1 MPPINQVNFAV
12 GHAPLPPTDALLS
25 LRTGKI
31 RPLGGVNIRTAIN
44 KRARQ
49 GKWEVT
55 PLGLVGDEQ
64 EFIHHGGPEKA
75 LHQYCASHYD
85 AWNAELPG
93 REDLFK
99 IGGFGENLSSRH
111 MTEKNVCIGDVFR
124 VGQDVLIQVTGP
136 RQPCYKLN
144 HRFQHKK
151 ASAMTQSTGRTGWY
165 YRVLKTGFIK
175 QGDNLQLIERLNP
188 TWPLA
193 RVQKYLYHEKDNYEA
208 FQELATLPALSEEM
222 LGIFQN
228 RLAHGAEDMSGRL
241 EGDRVPVVWR
251 PYTLVKKTDLTSR
264 IKSFIFEAE
273 DTDQGAENSQFGQF
287 PFVRIQFGPDGSL
300 SRAYSVVSGTPRRFE
315 LGIARDDNSR
325 GGSVYL
331 HDELRI
337 GDIIKVAPGNNAET
351 ARKNGETAKIA
362 NHIFII
368 GGIGV
373 TAFVSEIEKLS
384 PESAELQ
391 VHYAVRS
398 RKDAAYL
405 DRLPLDKTTI
415 YPKDQGQR
423 LNLNNAIPKP
433 TDENGNPS
441 IVYCCGPT
449 SLLNA
454 CRAMTTDLG
463 YPKDSTHFEEF
474 GDATTGTG
482 EPFKV
487 EIKSTGQNLH
497 VPREKSLLQV
507 LADAGFEI
515 ESSCLVGNCG
525 TCMVDYCK
533 GEVEHKGVALDE
545 EQKKQSMLSCVSR
558 GKGRIVVDC

>member
-1 MPPINQVNFAV
+1 MSPSSAV
-12 GHAPLPPTDALLS
+12 GLAPLPPTDTLLS

-64 EFIHHGGPEKA
+64 QFMHHGGPEKA

-85 AWNAELPG
+85 VWNAELPG

-99 IGGFGENLSSRH
+99 IGGFGENLSAKNMSE
-111 MTEKNVCIGDVFR
+111 TNVCIGDIFR
-124 VGQDVLIQVTGP
+124 VGRDVVIQVSGP

-151 ASAMTQSTGRTGWY
+151 ISAMTQSSGRTGWY
-165 YRVLKTGFIK
+165 YRVLETGFIE
-175 QGDNLQLIERLNP
+175 QGDEMELVERINP
-188 TWPLA
+188 TWPLS
-193 RVQKYLYHEKDNYEA
+193 RVQKYLYHEKDNIEV
-208 FQELATLPALSEEM
+208 FRELVALPALSEEM
-222 LGIFQN
+222 VGIFQT
-228 RLAHGAEDMSGRL
+228 RLDHGTEDMSGRL

-251 PYTLVKKTDLTSR
+251 PYKLVGKTELTPR

-273 DTDQGAENSQFGQF
+273 DQNEDTKFGRF
-287 PFVRIQFGPDGSL
+287 PFVRIQFGPDGSI
-300 SRAYSVVSGTPRRFE
+300 SRAYSVVSGTTGRFE

-325 GGSVYL
+325 GGSIYL
-331 HDELRI
+331 HDNMNV
-337 GDIIKVAPGNNAET
+337 GDIIKVAPGHNRPAVQNREVNANVS
-351 ARKNGETAKIA
+351 K
-362 NHIFII
+362 HVFII

-373 TAFVSEIEKLS
+373 TAFFSEVEKLIL
-384 PESAELQ
+384 ESAEVE

-398 RKDAAYL
+398 LHDAAYL
-405 DRLPLDKTTI
+405 DRLPTDKTTI
-415 YPKDQGQR
+415 YAKDQGNR
-423 LNLNNAIPKP
+423 LSLDQALPKL
-433 TDENGNPS
+433 TDETGSRPM
-441 IVYCCGPT
+441 VYCCGPT
-449 SLLNA
+449 SLMNA
-454 CRAMTTDLG
+454 CRQLTTDLG
-463 YPKDSTHFEEF
+463 YPRANVHFEEF

-482 EPFKV
+482 EPFEAEV
-487 EIKSTGQNLH
+487 KSTGQVIR

-507 LADAGFEI
+507 LSDAGFEI

-545 EQKKQSMLSCVSR
+545 EQKKASMLSCVSR
-558 GKGRIVVDC
+558 GRGKIVIDC